1 MMSGPKEPRVD
12 RTGIHIDRDLAESVA
27 IETDLDSN
35 VVGPY
40 RFPSPTRRR
49 IAGWVFVTAA
59 ALTMV
64 VIDGGWLPAIGLAA
78 LAAWN
83 FASAWPLAV
92 DEGQALS
99 IAGSAVSFPVGHASA
114 AVTFR
119 GIRSRPCWS
128 VVLYSAEEPPDQRAL
143 VVVDA
148 VSGSITETP
157 YVEPVPVA
165 GSQ

>member
-1 MMSGPKEPRVD
+1 MSDGGERKVD
-12 RTGIHIDRDLAESVA
+12 RSGIHIEKDLAESLA
-27 IETDLDSN
+27 IEEELDSN
-35 VVGPY
+35 LVGPY

-49 IAGWVFVTAA
+49 IAGWVFIVSAVV
-59 ALTMV
+59 TMV

-92 DEGQALS
+92 DEDRALS
-99 IAGSAVSFPVGHASA
+99 IAGAAIGFPVGHASA
-114 AVTFR
+114 AVTFQ
-119 GIRSRPCWS
+119 GLRSRPRWS

-148 VSGSITETP
+148 VLGVVAEEP
-157 YVEPVPVA
+157 YVEAVEQA
-165 GSQ
+165 